1 MNTSYLNRELG
12 LQVFSEEELIEEEF
26 FSEQNY
32 QEFHVLRHH
41 DAMRLLQAGIDNS
54 TSGDNSTTDDGS
66 GSAATSYYYYSGSSS
81 SDVLASAGG
90 STPMDTMGLL
100 SAIGGA
106 FADVLSIN
114 PFAIDPN
121 QAKLTIAFCCCLMF
135 LMIVGVWYFRKMEA
149 HDREAFEMYVASR
162 KKESTNEEEKA
173 ALGTS

>member
-1 MNTSYLNRELG
+1 
-12 LQVFSEEELIEEEF
+12 
-26 FSEQNY
+26 
-32 QEFHVLRHH
+32 
-41 DAMRLLQAGIDNS
+41 MRLLQAGIDNS
-54 TSGDNSTTDDGS
+54 TSGDNSTGGGNGTTDDGS

-81 SDVLASAGG
+81 SDVLASASS